1 MNDNVSESSI
11 KAPAAEE
18 SEELEDFA
26 ALYEESFS
34 RSEKKIQRDTR
45 VEGTVVS
52 IGEEWIFVDVGAKS
66 EANIAREELLD
77 ENGEL
82 SVQVGDRL
90 TAYVVRP
97 TDGEILLSV
106 KMTAAASEDA
116 IRGAHR
122 SGVPVEGVVVAERK
136 GGFSVTIFGKQAF
149 CPYSQIDIQHGG
161 VAADYVG
168 QRLTFRIT
176 EYSDRGRNIVLSRRD
191 LLEEERRQKVA
202 ELRQTLV
209 PGMIVSGV
217 VRNLAA
223 FGAFVDIGGVEGLVP
238 MSELAWYRVQAAED
252 VLSKGEQ
259 VTVKVMDVDWD
270 KRKISLSLKQTLAD
284 PWDTVGDRYAEEA
297 VVSGTVNKLMNFG
310 AFVEL
315 EPGVEGLVHVSNLS
329 AGRRVNHPKEVL
341 EQGDQV
347 EVRILSIDRG
357 ARRIGLELV
366 PDSSQPAPPELKEGD
381 VVPGIVDAVKDYGVF
396 VMLPGNRTGLLHV
409 SEIADARGGELRKMF
424 PIGSSATV
432 QIIGVD
438 TDSKR
443 ISLSTRSL
451 DDDQEKKEIRE
462 FTAARG
468 ERSSLGTLGD
478 LLKDKIKT

>member
-1 MNDNVSESSI
+1 MNDNLSESSVE
-11 KAPAAEE
+11 APTTEE

-52 IGEEWIFVDVGAKS
+52 IGEEWVFVDVGAKS

-77 ENGEL
+77 EDGEL
-82 SVQVGDRL
+82 TVNVGDRL

-106 KMTAAASEDA
+106 KMTSAASEEA

-122 SGVPVEGVVVAERK
+122 SGVPVEGLVTGERK
-136 GGFSVTIFGKQAF
+136 GGFSVTVFGKPAF

-161 VAADYVG
+161 SPADYVDK
-168 QRLTFRIT
+168 RFTFRIT
-176 EYSDRGRNIVLSRRD
+176 EYSDRGRNIVISRRD

-202 ELRQTLV
+202 ELKQTLV
-209 PGMIVSGV
+209 PGMVVPGV

-252 VLSKGEQ
+252 VLSRGDQ
-259 VTVKVMDVDWD
+259 ITVKVMDVDWD

-284 PWDTVGDRYAEEA
+284 PWDTLTERFSEES
-297 VVSGTVNKLMNFG
+297 VVPGTVNKLMNFG

-315 EPGVEGLVHVSNLS
+315 EPGIEGLVHVSNLG

-341 EQGDQV
+341 EQGDRV
-347 EVRILSIDRG
+347 EVRILSIDK
-357 ARRIGLELV
+357 ASRRIGLELV

-381 VVPGIVDAVKDYGVF
+381 VVAGIVDAVKEYGVF
-396 VMLPGNRTGLLHV
+396 IMLPGNRTGLLHV

-424 PIGSSATV
+424 PLGSQITV
-432 QIIGVD
+432 QIIGLD
-438 TDSKR
+438 ADSRR
-443 ISLSTRSL
+443 ISLSTKSL
-451 DDDQEKKEIRE
+451 EDDEEKQEIRE
-462 FTAARG
+462 FTSSKG
-468 ERSSLGTLGD
+468 ERSSFGTLGD
-478 LLKDKIKT
+478 LLKDKIKA

>member
-1 MNDNVSESSI
+1 MNDNVSESSV

-52 IGEEWIFVDVGAKS
+52 VGEEWVFVDVGAKS

-82 SVQVGDRL
+82 SVKVGDRV

-97 TDGEILLSV
+97 TDGDILLSV
-106 KMTAAASEDA
+106 KMTAAASEEV
-116 IRGAHR
+116 IRGAQR
-122 SGVPVEGVVVAERK
+122 SGVPVEGLVVGERK
-136 GGFSVTIFGKQAF
+136 GGFSVTVLGKSAF
-149 CPYSQIDIQHGG
+149 CPYSQIDVQHGG
-161 VAADYVG
+161 VPADFIG
-168 QRLTFRIT
+168 KRLTFRIT

-209 PGMIVSGV
+209 PGMVVTGV

-252 VLSKGEQ
+252 VLTRGEQ

-284 PWDTVGDRYAEEA
+284 PWDTLGERFSEDT
-297 VVSGTVNKLMNFG
+297 VVPGTVNKLMNFG

-315 EPGVEGLVHVSNLS
+315 EPGIEGLVHVSNLA
-329 AGRRVNHPKEVL
+329 AGRRINHPKEVL

-347 EVRILSIDRG
+347 EVRILSIDR
-357 ARRIGLELV
+357 ASRRIGLELV
-366 PDSSQPAPPELKEGD
+366 PDSSLPAPPELKEGD
-381 VVPGIVDAVKDYGVF
+381 VVPGIVDAVKEYGVF
-396 VMLPGNRTGLLHV
+396 IMLPGNRTGLLHV
-409 SEIADARGGELRKMF
+409 SEILEARGTELRKLF
-424 PIGSSATV
+424 PLGSSITV
-432 QIIGVD
+432 QIIGMD
-438 TDSKR
+438 HDSKR
-443 ISLSTRSL
+443 ISLSTKSL
-451 DDDQEKKEIRE
+451 GEDQEKREIRE
-462 FTAARG
+462 FTAAKG